1 MLWARQMSSGLVVL
15 ILSGTGVGCGLLRNK
30 GRVDSEGV
38 VEDMR
43 RGRRPMGQVVVVEGG
58 SGFVLVRSPLA
69 TTTQAESELV
79 VKSQGSAETV
89 GRLKVSPELKRNMVA
104 ADVVEGTPKV
114 GDVVFY
120 VSGERV
126 VSTTPPPVEG
136 AVGVSGDTGMA
147 GGAVRVGE
155 VPAGPMSG
163 GSGSAGHGLPP
174 LGEPS
179 GPREVIPDFP
189 GLEPVPDGSGVEP
202 LEEPVI
208 PEE

>member
-1 MLWARQMSSGLVVL
+1 MGLLVL
-15 ILSGTGVGCGLLRNK
+15 ALSGTGVGCGLLRRQR
-30 GRVDSEGV
+30 GGDSEGV

-43 RGRRPMGQVVVVEGG
+43 RGRRPMGQVAVVEVGR
-58 SGFVLVRSPLA
+58 GFVLVRSPLA
-69 TTTQAESELV
+69 ATTEAESELV
-79 VKSQGSAETV
+79 VKSRGSAETV
-89 GRLKVSPELKRNMVA
+89 GRLKASPERKRNMVA
-104 ADVVEGTPKV
+104 ADIVEGAPKV

-126 VSTTPPPVEG
+126 VSTVPPPVEG
-136 AVGVSGDTGMA
+136 AVEGAAGVSGGIGIATEA
-147 GGAVRVGE
+147 GGALSAGDEWVG
-155 VPAGPMSG
+155 PTSS

-179 GPREVIPDFP
+179 GPLEVIPDFP
-189 GLEPVPDGSGVEP
+189 GLEPVPGGGGVEP